1 MFKKKEKT
9 EKAPKNKKVR
19 TMKVGTH
26 KKSVLLLWAVLL
38 ASTSFGV
45 YKNFTAIDTHTTV
58 ITSEYNME
66 CVKTWLERNT
76 PITEKTEF

>member
-38 ASTSFGV
+38 ASTSRSLCI
-45 YKNFTAIDTHTTV
+45 APSRLQAD
-58 ITSEYNME
+58 S
-66 CVKTWLERNT
+66 LEWG
-76 PITEKTEF
+76 

>member
-26 KKSVLLLWAVLL
+26 KKSVLLVVGGASGKHQLW
-38 ASTSFGV
+38 
-45 YKNFTAIDTHTTV
+45 
-58 ITSEYNME
+58 
-66 CVKTWLERNT
+66 CV
-76 PITEKTEF
+76 